1 MYFIDDEIVK
11 VLLKDT
17 EKFMKLLIEKN
28 IINDFC
34 EDPACNGFDDI
45 NYFMMLYVNHLLN
58 NKNGVKLLKTRLG
71 EHISNE
77 KKINDFI
84 YKILKLNYKMEKG
97 IFSWF
102 EASHFDIDFENI
114 KDTKTKYEL

>member
-77 KKINDFI
+77 KKN
-84 YKILKLNYKMEKG
+84 K
-97 IFSWF
+97 
-102 EASHFDIDFENI
+102 
-114 KDTKTKYEL
+114 